1 MAENDVGTRKGS
13 PRYRLPSMP
22 RLPHLPTSIAA
33 ALAGLVCGAV
43 ATALVWGGQRGCDA
57 VRGRPTCGGYGVV
70 MLVAIIVVCYLVGVV
85 LLKAFDVDDPGVTAF
100 FGVAL
105 PLLVVLGFLL
115 DDVFEG
121 WMAVAIPLLAAG
133 CFVLSAYLARALEA
147 ANPSSYADD
156 RGEPDGDQDDG
167 ESAAD
172 EEDDLPRYVPTDER

>member
-1 MAENDVGTRKGS
+1 MAEDDVGTRKGS

-22 RLPHLPTSIAA
+22 RLAHLPTPIAA
-33 ALAGLVCGAV
+33 ALAGLVCGLV
-43 ATALVWGGQRGCDA
+43 ATGLVWGGQRGCDA

-115 DDVFEG
+115 DDVFER
-121 WMAVAIPLLAAG
+121 WMAVAIPLLAAV
-133 CFVLSAYLARALEA
+133 CFVLSAYLARALDA

-156 RGEPDGDQDDG
+156 RGEHDLDKDEEP
-167 ESAAD
+167 AAD
-172 EEDDLPRYVPTDER
+172 EEDDLPRYAPTEDR

>member
-13 PRYRLPSMP
+13 PRYRLPSLP
-22 RLPHLPTSIAA
+22 RLPHLPTPIAA
-33 ALAGLVCGAV
+33 ALAGLVCGV
-43 ATALVWGGQRGCDA
+43 VVTALVWAGQRGCDA

-70 MLVAIIVVCYLVGVV
+70 MLVAIIVTCYLVGVV

-121 WMAVAIPLLAAG
+121 WMAVAIPLLTAV

-156 RGEPDGDQDDG
+156 RDEPGVDEDD
-167 ESAAD
+167 EPAAD
-172 EEDDLPRYVPTDER
+172 EEDDLPRYAPSEER

>member
-1 MAENDVGTRKGS
+1 
-13 PRYRLPSMP
+13 
-22 RLPHLPTSIAA
+22 
-33 ALAGLVCGAV
+33 
-43 ATALVWGGQRGCDA
+43 
-57 VRGRPTCGGYGVV
+57 

-121 WMAVAIPLLAAG
+121 RMAVAIPLLAAV

-156 RGEPDGDQDDG
+156 RGEPDVDED
-167 ESAAD
+167 EVPAAD
-172 EEDDLPRYVPTDER
+172 EEDDLPR